1 MPDSKFNFHRNTIF
15 ANFHMQLIQ
24 TNNSNEAR
32 GIFRVDVPSASV
44 CLLVQLEKPA
54 TEEGGVTSS
63 VYSRKEPVS
72 ICNICKLN
80 ILLIYS
86 YYI

>member
-1 MPDSKFNFHRNTIF
+1 MHDAKLNIHRNTIIF
-15 ANFHMQLIQ
+15 ANFHMKLIQ
-24 TNNSNEAR
+24 TNDPNEAR

-72 ICNICKLN
+72 IFSTLKLKK
-80 ILLIYS
+80 
-86 YYI
+86 